1 MGTVGRGS
9 DTKLAERERLEAAK
23 MAKLTNREREVI
35 AVIGE
40 GLKNKQIAERLFISE
55 ETVRRHLTS
64 IYSKL
69 DVSDRLEL
77 VIYAY
82 RYGLA
87 QLPGSEETC
96 TDAV

>member
-1 MGTVGRGS
+1 MGAVRRGS
-9 DTKLAERERLEAAK
+9 EPGVAEREKLEAAK
-23 MAKLTNREREVI
+23 IAKLTNREREVI
-35 AVIGE
+35 AVIGD
-40 GLKNKQIAERLFISE
+40 GLKNKQIAVRLSISE

-87 QLPGSEETC
+87 KLPNGEE
-96 TDAV
+96 DWPNAV